1 MSTVFGGTTSKPGKG
16 ERRDVVHILVADWTH
31 RQLIFCPAAKH
42 RVKRKRTEIT
52 IEVDEVIYAADHR
65 NRLIRAWCRFC
76 GTEVTMVTPQ
86 HASAIA
92 RVSVRTVNRWVEGDS
107 VHFMETPDGLLL
119 LCANSLSA
127 YGSVG
132 TTEY

>member
-1 MSTVFGGTTSKPGKG
+1 VFGEPPANPAG

-52 IEVDEVIYAADHR
+52 IEVDEVIYAAGHR
-65 NRLIRAWCRFC
+65 NRSIRAWCKPC

>member
-1 MSTVFGGTTSKPGKG
+1 MV
-16 ERRDVVHILVADWTH
+16 RILVADRTH
-31 RQLIFCPAAKH
+31 RQLIVCPAAKH
-42 RVKRKRTEIT
+42 RVNRKRTEIT
-52 IEVDEVIYAADHR
+52 IEVDEVIYAAGHR
-65 NRLIRAWCRFC
+65 NRLIRAWCKPC
-76 GTEVTMVTPQ
+76 GSEVTMVTPQ